1 MKKKLLAGI
10 LALALCSTNMPP
22 QTIFA
27 GEFTSG
33 TPEVVSEEETP
44 EIFTNEEQEAAGET
58 DEELSVFSSEEIP
71 EFNDTPDEAM
81 AAAENAQNGVIDLT
95 NNIAGGVY
103 TIISAGDYK
112 FTCKESLET
121 SNRIVVDGKNISAE
135 ANINIYLDNVNI
147 NTSDGPA
154 LKIADNINAK
164 VTIYLTGKNNLIT
177 TDQYSAGLQKNN
189 KVQLIITSASNATTG
204 SLKASGVYGAG
215 IGSSY
220 DGSCDNITINSGFI
234 DAKSVYSAGIGS
246 GYYGSCDNITIDSGF
261 IDAKSEFSAGIGS
274 GYYGSCDNITI
285 NSGSVN
291 AESWH
296 SAGIGG
302 GYYGSC
308 NNITVNGGSVTASS
322 AQGTDIGGK
331 NSGIIINGGSVK
343 ASSVS
348 SSPANAQGEVYCCTI
363 SNPQKKVIRID
374 GDDWGTYNHVNN
386 KDLYAWLTGETHTI
400 SVGDTTQT
408 YYFNKKDNTFVPINF
423 TFAAPRNLVY
433 DGHSKDASL
442 TNTEN
447 IGDFTLSYYNEQNEL
462 CTFAINAGTYRVRAD
477 INNDT
482 YTFSDLVNTDWT
494 FTITKANQ
502 APRFPD
508 NNPIFVSWSYK
519 KVGDITNILPA
530 QWIWKDTDKSKALEV
545 GRPICATAVYAGTDA
560 DNYVN
565 KSVEFKITRKA
576 CTHPHTAERYYSSPS
591 CTSSGYSGDTYCTDC
606 NETLSYGYTISAYG
620 HDYDNGI
627 ITTEPTAET
636 DGIITYT
643 CKRCKHQDTKTLGKL
658 GDGEPYIEGSF
669 QKKGWDAVND
679 LIKASKEKDT
689 ISIIL
694 NGAKILPA
702 SVLSG
707 IKGKDISLNLDIEN
721 GFIWKI
727 NGTSITAETPADTD
741 LSVTNTA
748 EYIPAALYS
757 LISTNQNDFGFHL
770 GRSGAFDF
778 PAVLSVKA
786 DASCAGLMAN
796 LFWYDVE
803 NGVLQCIQTVTVGG
817 AFERSIP
824 YADFTLS
831 KGQDYF
837 IAFGT
842 ESLNGRVIH
851 TDGSITDENGA
862 YLRPADTKI
871 SSHSIDRNKLTVK
884 LFKGCSGAQGYDFVI
899 SKKSN
904 MLQTGK
910 FSQTVS
916 STGKPQASFRYLA
929 KGTWYVAAR
938 SWVLDAQGNKIY
950 GSWTKIKKIKIT
962 VVTPQQP
969 KIKNITVKGNTVT
982 ITYTKCKNAT
992 GYEILLGNKYKTSA
1006 GEKYPVK
1013 KHLKR
1018 TEGKNTVTVTFTN
1031 VKKGTW
1037 YVTVRSW
1044 NKTSKDKSRVYS
1056 PYSTMQKFKTKK

>member
-10 LALALCSTNMPP
+10 LALALCSTNMLP

-33 TPEVVSEEETP
+33 NMEEVSEETSEVFTDNDQESAEET
-44 EIFTNEEQEAAGET
+44 E
-58 DEELSVFSSEEIP
+58 EELSVFTSESVP
-71 EFNDTPDEAM
+71 EFSNEANVMPATVNGEQPIEINLTTPTAPEYSQYY
-81 AAAENAQNGVIDLT
+81 NSR
-95 NNIAGGVY
+95 Y
-103 TIISAGDYK
+103 KCWIISSGGSYRFNGYGSTTSDPIYINAGFSNVVIYLNNVKIVTDSNSDSALHI
-112 FTCKESLET
+112 ESNNACIYLEHDNYLET
-121 SNRIVVDGKNISAE
+121 SNETNEKHTLEIDPRSRLTT
-135 ANINIYLDNVNI
+135 INNSSNNNNDSLTVRSIKSHGIY
-147 NTSDGPA
+147 S
-154 LKIADNINAK
+154 
-164 VTIYLTGKNNLIT
+164 
-177 TDQYSAGLQKNN
+177 YSP
-189 KVQLIITSASNATTG
+189 LIING
-204 SLKASGVYGAG
+204 
-215 IGSSY
+215 
-220 DGSCDNITINSGFI
+220 
-234 DAKSVYSAGIGS
+234 
-246 GYYGSCDNITIDSGF
+246 
-261 IDAKSEFSAGIGS
+261 
-274 GYYGSCDNITI
+274 
-285 NSGSVN
+285 GSVT
-291 AESWH
+291 AS
-296 SAGIGG
+296 STSGIGIGG
-302 GYYGSC
+302 KSSNITVNGGSVIASSTSGIGIGGEKS
-308 NNITVNGGSVTASS
+308 NITVNGGSVTASS
-322 AQGTDIGGK
+322 ARGTDIGGK

-374 GDDWGTYNHVNN
+374 GDDWGTYNHVND
-386 KDLYAWLTGETHTI
+386 KDLYAWLTGKTHTI

-477 INNDT
+477 INNET

-508 NNPIFVSWSYK
+508 NNPIFVSWSCK
-519 KVGDITNILPA
+519 KVGDITNILPEN
-530 QWIWKDTDKSKALEV
+530 WIWKDTDKSLEV
-545 GRPICATAVYAGTDA
+545 GIPIFATAVYAGIDA
-560 DNYVN
+560 GNYVN
-565 KSVEFKITRKA
+565 KSVELKITRSE
-576 CTHPHTAERYYSSPS
+576 CTHEHTAGRYYSSPS

-606 NETLSYGYTISAYG
+606 NKTLSYGYTISAYG
-620 HDYDNGI
+620 HDYDSGV

-669 QKKGWDAVND
+669 QKKGWDAVNT
-679 LIKASKEKDT
+679 LIRASNEKDT
-689 ISIIL
+689 IFITL
-694 NGAKILPA
+694 NGSRTLPA
-702 SVLSG
+702 SVLSE
-707 IKGKDISLNLDIEN
+707 IKGKDISLNLDMEN

-796 LFWYDVE
+796 LFWYDAE
-803 NGVLQCIQTVTVGG
+803 NGILQCIQTVTVGG

-862 YLRPADTKI
+862 YLRPANTKI

-884 LFKGCSGAQGYDFVI
+884 LSKGCAGAQGYDFVI

-938 SWVLDAQGNKIY
+938 SWVLDAQGNKVY
-950 GSWTKIKKIKIT
+950 GSWTKVKKIKIT

-969 KIKNITVKGNTVT
+969 KIKDITVKENTVT
-982 ITYTKCKNAT
+982 VTYTKCKNAT

-1013 KHLKR
+1013 KYVKR

-1044 NKTSKDKSRVYS
+1044 NKTSKNKSRVYS
-1056 PYSTMQKFKTKK
+1056 PYSDIKKFKVKK

>member
-1 MKKKLLAGI
+1 MRKKLLAGI
-10 LALALCSTNMPP
+10 LALALCSANMPI

-27 GEFTSG
+27 EEFTSG
-33 TPEVVSEEETP
+33 NPDIVSEEETP
-44 EIFTNEEQEAAGET
+44 EIFTNEEQETAGET
-58 DEELSVFSSEEIP
+58 DEELSVFSSEEVP

-81 AAAENAQNGVIDLT
+81 AAAENTQIKEIDLI
-95 NNIAGGVY
+95 NSNEVKNGVY
-103 TIISAGDYK
+103 TISSAGDYK
-112 FTCKESLET
+112 FTCSNSQET
-121 SNRIVVDGKNISAE
+121 ANRIVVDGTKISEKDNIK
-135 ANINIYLDNVNI
+135 IYLDNVNI
-147 NTSDGPA
+147 NTSAGPA
-154 LKIADNINAK
+154 LQINYGVEAI
-164 VTIYLTGKNNLIT
+164 VTIYLTGTNNLIT
-177 TDQYSAGLQKNN
+177 KNNWYAGLQKVN
-189 KVQLIITSASNATTG
+189 KALLRITTNALDTTAGILNASSIDG
-204 SLKASGVYGAG
+204 DGAG
-215 IGSSY
+215 IGGGLH
-220 DGSCDNITINSGFI
+220 GSCS
-234 DAKSVYSAGIGS
+234 
-246 GYYGSCDNITIDSGF
+246 NITIDSVSVIASSKHG
-261 IDAKSEFSAGIGS
+261 AGIGGGNNGTGSNIIINS
-274 GYYGSCDNITI
+274 GSVTASSTDGAGIGGGINKAGSNITI
-285 NSGSVN
+285 NSGSVT
-291 AESWH
+291 AS
-296 SAGIGG
+296 STDGAGIGG
-302 GYYGSC
+302 GEGGSC
-308 NNITVNGGSVTASS
+308 EN
-322 AQGTDIGGK
+322 
-331 NSGIIINGGSVK
+331 IIINGGSVN

-348 SSPANAQGEVYCCTI
+348 VSPKNNQGKDVYCCTI
-363 SNPQKKVIRID
+363 NNPGSLKVKVD
-374 GDDWGTYNHVNN
+374 GSPWTPVNHKNVDPNDTN
-386 KDLYAWLTGETHTI
+386 LYAWLTGEDHVITVGENETSYIFDSESNKFKSNITPTITAYTGTYDGMFHPVVKIDQTTIPPDSIIEYSVDNKQTWKILDSSNPIPTVKTVEEAKNTKIYIRISNSNYYTWTSDEYKATI
-400 SVGDTTQT
+400 SPAT
-408 YYFNKKDNTFVPINF
+408 
-423 TFAAPRNLVY
+423 
-433 DGHSKDASL
+433 
-442 TNTEN
+442 
-447 IGDFTLSYYNEQNEL
+447 
-462 CTFAINAGTYRVRAD
+462 
-477 INNDT
+477 
-482 YTFSDLVNTDWT
+482 
-494 FTITKANQ
+494 Q
-502 APRFPD
+502 APNFPSD
-508 NNPIFVSWSYK
+508 PKISVPWSCK
-519 KVGDITNILPA
+519 KVGDIKDVLKNDWKWSDSDISRKLP
-530 QWIWKDTDKSKALEV
+530 V
-545 GRPICATAVYAGTDA
+545 GEEISARAVYNGADAG
-560 DNYVN
+560 NYLDE
-565 KSVEFKITRKA
+565 SVEFKITRRK
-576 CTHPHTAERYYSSPS
+576 CTHEHTAGRYYSSPS

-620 HDYDNGI
+620 HDYDNGV
-627 ITTEPTAET
+627 ITTEPTAEI

-643 CKRCKHQDTKTLGKL
+643 CKRCKHQDTKILGKL

-689 ISIIL
+689 ISIIM
-694 NGAKILPA
+694 NGARTLPA

-707 IKGKDISLNLDIEN
+707 IKGKDISLNLDMEN

-727 NGTSITAETPADTD
+727 NGTSITTETPADTD

-748 EYIPAALYS
+748 EYIPEALYS

-778 PAVLSVKA
+778 PSVLSVKA

-862 YLRPADTKI
+862 YLRPADAKI

-884 LFKGCSGAQGYDFVI
+884 LSKGCAGAQGYDFVI

-938 SWVLDAQGNKIY
+938 SWVLDAQGNKVY
-950 GSWTKIKKIKIT
+950 GSWTKVKKIKIT

-969 KIKNITVKGNTVT
+969 KIRNITVKGNTVT
-982 ITYTKCKNAT
+982 VTYTKCKNAT

-1013 KHLKR
+1013 KYLKR

-1037 YVTVRSW
+1037 YVTIRAW
-1044 NKTSKDKSRVYS
+1044 NQTSKDKSRVYS
-1056 PYSTMQKFKTKK
+1056 PYSTMKKFKTKK

>member
-10 LALALCSTNMPP
+10 LALALCSTNMLP

-33 TPEVVSEEETP
+33 NMEEVSEETSEVFTDNDQESAEET
-44 EIFTNEEQEAAGET
+44 E
-58 DEELSVFSSEEIP
+58 EELSVFTSESVP
-71 EFNDTPDEAM
+71 EFSNEANVMPATVNGEQPIEINLTTPTAPEYSQYY
-81 AAAENAQNGVIDLT
+81 NSR
-95 NNIAGGVY
+95 Y
-103 TIISAGDYK
+103 KCWIISSGGSYRFNGYGSTTSDPIYINAGFSNVVIYLNNVKIVTDSNSDSALHI
-112 FTCKESLET
+112 ESNNACIYLEHDNYLET
-121 SNRIVVDGKNISAE
+121 SNETNEKHTLEIDPRSRLTT
-135 ANINIYLDNVNI
+135 INNSSNNNNDSLTVRSIKSHGIY
-147 NTSDGPA
+147 S
-154 LKIADNINAK
+154 
-164 VTIYLTGKNNLIT
+164 
-177 TDQYSAGLQKNN
+177 YSP
-189 KVQLIITSASNATTG
+189 LIING
-204 SLKASGVYGAG
+204 
-215 IGSSY
+215 
-220 DGSCDNITINSGFI
+220 
-234 DAKSVYSAGIGS
+234 
-246 GYYGSCDNITIDSGF
+246 
-261 IDAKSEFSAGIGS
+261 
-274 GYYGSCDNITI
+274 
-285 NSGSVN
+285 GSVT
-291 AESWH
+291 AS
-296 SAGIGG
+296 STSGIGIGG
-302 GYYGSC
+302 KSSNITVNGGSVIASSTSGIGIGGEKS
-308 NNITVNGGSVTASS
+308 NITVIGGSVIASSTHGTGIGGEKSNITVNGGSVTASS
-322 AQGTDIGGK
+322 ARGTDIGGK

-374 GDDWGTYNHVNN
+374 GDDWGTYNHVND
-386 KDLYAWLTGETHTI
+386 KDLYAWLTGKTHTI

-477 INNDT
+477 INNET

-508 NNPIFVSWSYK
+508 NNPIFVSWSCK
-519 KVGDITNILPA
+519 KVGDITNILPEN
-530 QWIWKDTDKSKALEV
+530 WIWKDTDKSLEV
-545 GRPICATAVYAGTDA
+545 GIPIFATAVYAGIDA
-560 DNYVN
+560 GNYVN
-565 KSVEFKITRKA
+565 KSVELKITRSE
-576 CTHPHTAERYYSSPS
+576 CTHEHTAGRYYSSPS

-606 NETLSYGYTISAYG
+606 NKTLSYGYTISAYG
-620 HDYDNGI
+620 HDYDSGV

-669 QKKGWDAVND
+669 QKKGWDAVNT
-679 LIKASKEKDT
+679 LIRASNEKDT
-689 ISIIL
+689 IFITL
-694 NGAKILPA
+694 NGSRTLPA
-702 SVLSG
+702 SVLSE
-707 IKGKDISLNLDIEN
+707 IKGKDISLNLDMEN

-796 LFWYDVE
+796 LFWYDAE
-803 NGVLQCIQTVTVGG
+803 NGILQCIQTVTVGG

-824 YADFTLS
+824 YADFTHS
-831 KGQDYF
+831 TGQYYF
-837 IAFGT
+837 IAIGT

-862 YLRPADTKI
+862 YLRPANTKI

-884 LFKGCSGAQGYDFVI
+884 LSKGCAGAQGYDFVI

-916 STGKPQASFRYLA
+916 STDKPQASFRYLA

-938 SWVLDAQGNKIY
+938 SWVLDAQGNKVY
-950 GSWTKIKKIKIT
+950 GSWTKVKKIKIT

-969 KIKNITVKGNTVT
+969 KIRDITVKGNTVT
-982 ITYTKCKNAT
+982 VTYTKCKNAT
-992 GYEILLGNKYKTSA
+992 GYEILLGTKYKTSA

-1013 KHLKR
+1013 KYVKR

-1044 NKTSKDKSRVYS
+1044 NRTSKNKSRVYS
-1056 PYSTMQKFKTKK
+1056 PYSTMKKFAV